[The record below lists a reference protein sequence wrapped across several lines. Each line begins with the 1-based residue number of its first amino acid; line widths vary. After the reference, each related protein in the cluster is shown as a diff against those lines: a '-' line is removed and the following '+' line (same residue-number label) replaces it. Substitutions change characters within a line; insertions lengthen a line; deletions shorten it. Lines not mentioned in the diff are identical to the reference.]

1 METITT
7 ATPKQAPPA
16 NSLLIPATAWFGTQR
31 GVAQPVPLTQYDD
44 TLPVLAVALY
54 LNGQPYTVPDGAAVN
69 IRMDKRDGHYIY
81 NPAYGVSD
89 DRKTVYVAITLQ
101 MTTGAGAYAP
111 ILELVVDGDIA
122 GTSPLPLYIAKN
134 PVPEDAVESTD
145 EWKTIQQIAAE
156 VEAAAQV
163 VADNA
168 ENLQWIKDNVDT
180 VQAVAGNAAN
190 INAVAGNAANINTV
204 ADNAVN
210 INAVVAEMDA
220 IKAAPT
226 AAAQAAGSAT
236 NAAQSAEDAQAA
248 AQQALGFRTFFD
260 AISPDTDGS
269 LDPSRPM
276 TTTNAKSSWTVK
288 STGDMLR
295 SVEVLGYT
303 SGGAGAGADGHVT
316 VTAQGHTTKTA
327 DLPLTAQLLAG
338 ESVQS
343 YVDSGCDAY
352 IELDGS
358 DDEQWRLSSLGK
370 RYIFGNL
377 PNAKP
382 SDTVE
387 NLNPAVSNW
396 LSLTY
401 PSATSDGRHSDVFVI
416 LSDGNLYVY
425 TDGGSLEDFKARLAE
440 NPLQL
445 WYTSTSPTGKKYYVS
460 LEKHADG
467 VAYAHD
473 SVEITADPYTDSDT
487 GGEPG
492 TYTVSSEDGTTVK
505 VTLAPLRTD
514 AYSKDDADARFATA
528 QQVQQAQ
535 STAEA
540 AQTAASTAQS
550 AASSAQA
557 AAGAAQ
563 SAAAAATSKV
573 YTATLTVQGWAEMDG
588 GGYEQTVS
596 CAGMTA
602 DVVPQPPTV
611 QTTGTAAT
619 DLASLQALACIQAVQ
634 TLSGQIRALC
644 YEGKP
649 TVDLTIY
656 LTEVH

>member
-1 METITT
+1 MPDEFQIYQSDLTGPELDEALRNIGKVQQSV
-7 ATPKQAPPA
+7 ADAAQSA
-16 NSLLIPATAWFGTQR
+16 ATAEQYGAIVQKNQQ
-31 GVAQPVPLTQYDD
+31 AIQEIHDNLT
-44 TLPVLAVALY
+44 V
-54 LNGQPYTVPDGAAVN
+54 
-69 IRMDKRDGHYIY
+69 
-81 NPAYGVSD
+81 
-89 DRKTVYVAITLQ
+89 
-101 MTTGAGAYAP
+101 
-111 ILELVVDGDIA
+111 
-122 GTSPLPLYIAKN
+122 
-134 PVPEDAVESTD
+134 
-145 EWKTIQQIAAE
+145 
-156 VEAAAQV
+156 
-163 VADNA
+163 
-168 ENLQWIKDNVDT
+168 
-180 VQAVAGNAAN
+180 
-190 INAVAGNAANINTV
+190 
-204 ADNAVN
+204 
-210 INAVVAEMDA
+210 
-220 IKAAPT
+220 IKAAPGNAQAAQT
-226 AAAQAAGSAT
+226 AATQAAASATQAAGSAAD
-236 NAAQSAEDAQAA
+236 AAQSAEDAQAA

-316 VTAQGHTTKTA
+316 VTVQGHTTKTA

-352 IELDGS
+352 IEYDGS
-358 DDEQWRLSSLGK
+358 ADEVWGQASLGDFGC
-370 RYIFGNL
+370 RYWIL
-377 PNAKP
+377 ISAKP
-382 SDTVE
+382 SDKSE
-387 NLNPAVSNW
+387 NRNPAFSNW
-396 LSLTY
+396 LPITEKAATY
-401 PSATSDGRHSDVFVI
+401 SGVRGFSIATDGK
-416 LSDGNLYVY
+416 LYIY
-425 TDGGSLEDFKARLAE
+425 TDGSTLAAFKAALAE
-440 NPLQL
+440 NPLKL
-445 WYTSTSPTGKKYYVS
+445 WYTAATPTGEKHYVS
-460 LEKHADG
+460 LEKHKDG
-467 VAYAHD
+467 VTYSHAP
-473 SVEITADPYTDSDT
+473 VEIDADPYIDGDS
-487 GGEPG
+487 GEAG
-492 TYTVSSEDGTTVK
+492 TYTIRSDTNTSVR
-505 VTLAPLRTD
+505 VTLEPLRTD
-514 AYSKDDADARFATA
+514 AYSKDDADARFATV

-602 DVVPQPPTV
+602 DVVPQPPAV